1 MKAVQQYINSHD
13 TKIGFIIGMITGTI
27 KYIAQTEPSFWLRLS
42 ESALIALIC
51 GAAGVVGKDMILLVK
66 RKFKTRK

>member
-13 TKIGFIIGMITGTI
+13 TKIGFIIGMISGMI
-27 KYIAQTEPSFWLRLS
+27 KYVVQTEPSFWLRLG

-51 GAAGVVGKDMILLVK
+51 GAAGVIGKDMILLVK
-66 RKFKTRK
+66 RKLKPRK